1 MFVALFVRHKLPQ
14 CRLVPFK
21 AKGLARGFMVVIID
35 VVGLIIFHLF
45 GVKMRGLVS
54 SFIVNRWIIY
64 QEL

>member
-21 AKGLARGFMVVIID
+21 AKGWARGFIVAIID
-35 VVGLIIFHLF
+35 VAGLIIFHLF